1 MEMSKFIITF
11 AEMYKMATGKFVN
24 SDYFEKIDNG
34 RKAYLLGFLIA
45 DGCIVSQKRDK
56 QLNHIIICLKE
67 SDIEILEFFKSEICP
82 GANIQISVNKNG
94 YKTCKIQWTS
104 EKMIKDL
111 EKYMSSLHRKSF
123 DANFIVNLD
132 NIPNKYFRDFFRGFM
147 DADGTVKNNFPKIE
161 LLFNS
166 KAFAESFKDKLN
178 TLFPSINSYIKED
191 GKYSEVEVRKV
202 PLFRLFISSQEK
214 KKGVSFIQRDKNIYN
229 YVTNFYDFLY
239 KDADFYM
246 SRKKERFTKYRA
258 NFLNSERSKSSVEHS
273 K

>member
-1 MEMSKFIITF
+1 MSI
-11 AEMYKMATGKFVN
+11 GKFVN

-45 DGCIVSQKRDK
+45 DGSIISQKVNK
-56 QLNHIIICLKE
+56 QLNHIVISLKE
-67 SDIEILEFFKSEICP
+67 SDLEILEFFKSEICP
-82 GANIQISVNKNG
+82 NANIQIGTNKNG

-104 EKMIKDL
+104 EKMVKDL
-111 EKYMSSLHRKSF
+111 KQYMSTLHRKSF
-123 DANFIVNLD
+123 DTDFMVSLD

-147 DADGTVKNNFPKIE
+147 DADGTVKNKFPKIE
-161 LLFNS
+161 LIFNS
-166 KAFAESFKDKLN
+166 KKFAESFKKKLN
-178 TLFPSINSYIKED
+178 ILFPSVNSYIKED
-191 GKYSEVEVRKV
+191 GQYSKTEVRKV
-202 PLFRLFISSQEK
+202 PLFRLFVSSQEK
-214 KKGVSFIQRDKNIYN
+214 KKGTNFIQRDKNIYN

>member
-1 MEMSKFIITF
+1 
-11 AEMYKMATGKFVN
+11 MATGKFVN

-45 DGCIVSQKRDK
+45 DGSIISQKVNK

-67 SDIEILEFFKSEICP
+67 IDIEVLEFFKSEICP
-82 GANIQISVNKNG
+82 NANIQISTNKNG
-94 YKTCKIQWTS
+94 YRTCKIQWTS
-104 EKMIKDL
+104 EKMVKDL
-111 EKYMSSLHRKSF
+111 AQYMSSLHRKSF
-123 DANFIVNLD
+123 DTDFMVNLD
-132 NIPNKYFRDFFRGFM
+132 NIPAEYFRDFFRGFM
-147 DADGTVKNNFPKIE
+147 DADGTIKNNFPKIE

-166 KAFAESFKDKLN
+166 KTFAESFKEKLN
-178 TLFPSINSYIKED
+178 GLFLSINSYIKED
-191 GKYSEVEVRKV
+191 THYSKSEVRKV

-214 KKGVSFIQRDKNIYN
+214 KKGINFIQRDKNIYN

-239 KDADFYM
+239 KNADFYM

>member
-1 MEMSKFIITF
+1 
-11 AEMYKMATGKFVN
+11 MATGKFVN

-45 DGCIVSQKRDK
+45 DGSIISQKVNK

-67 SDIEILEFFKSEICP
+67 SDIEVLEFFKSEICP
-82 GANIQISVNKNG
+82 NANIQISTNKNG
-94 YKTCKIQWTS
+94 YRTCKIQWTS
-104 EKMIKDL
+104 EKMVKDL
-111 EKYMSSLHRKSF
+111 AQYMSSLHRKSF
-123 DANFIVNLD
+123 DTDFMVNLV
-132 NIPNKYFRDFFRGFM
+132 NIPAEYFRDFFRGFM
-147 DADGTVKNNFPKIE
+147 DADGTIKNNFPKIE

-166 KAFAESFKDKLN
+166 KTFAESFKEKLN
-178 TLFPSINSYIKED
+178 GLFLSINSYIKED
-191 GKYSEVEVRKV
+191 THYSKSEVRKV

-214 KKGVSFIQRDKNIYN
+214 KKGINFIQRDQNIYN

-239 KDADFYM
+239 KNADFYM